1 MTRLAAADDSRFSVS
16 TVEVEREGPSY
27 TYETLELLARERGDT
42 ELVFVMGADAAVG
55 LESWREPE
63 RVVELARIAVA
74 RRSGV
79 SDAEVGAV
87 LRSLGASEP
96 GDDARDAAVRRLLL
110 GRARAG
116 RRRAAA
122 PIPGARVGRALHRRE
137 GGLLVSELD
146 STALAR
152 RLAELAD
159 AKGAADIVV
168 LDMRKLVSYTDFLAI
183 CTARNER
190 QAKAIVDEARLGLKR
205 DSGLLP
211 AGTDGEGAA
220 GWIVLDYLDA
230 VLHVFTAEARER
242 YQLEDLWR
250 EAPRV
255 DVGLAQNAV
264 RGHLYGAAHG

>member
-1 MTRLAAADDSRFSVS
+1 M
-16 TVEVEREGPSY
+16 
-27 TYETLELLARERGDT
+27 
-42 ELVFVMGADAAVG
+42 
-55 LESWREPE
+55 
-63 RVVELARIAVA
+63 
-74 RRSGV
+74 
-79 SDAEVGAV
+79 
-87 LRSLGASEP
+87 SEF
-96 GDDARDAAVRRLLL
+96 
-110 GRARAG
+110 
-116 RRRAAA
+116 
-122 PIPGARVGRALHRRE
+122 
-137 GGLLVSELD
+137 D
-146 STALAR
+146 STALAL

-205 DSGLLP
+205 DRGLLP
-211 AGTDGEGAA
+211 GGTDGEGSA

-255 DVGLAQNAV
+255 DAGLAQNAV